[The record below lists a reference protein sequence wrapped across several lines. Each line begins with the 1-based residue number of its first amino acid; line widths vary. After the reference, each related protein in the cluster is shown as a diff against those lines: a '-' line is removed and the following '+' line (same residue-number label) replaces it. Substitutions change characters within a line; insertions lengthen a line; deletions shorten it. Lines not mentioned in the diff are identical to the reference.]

1 MLGLVMGA
9 RSVSVRSFIPIHKWD
24 ESLRDRT
31 PFSIHEFRECDRMNA
46 RNLCKFGLREAR
58 LCQHFSDI
66 LLHIH
71 VGIICYIAKL
81 CNKKIAKW

>member
-1 MLGLVMGA
+1 
-9 RSVSVRSFIPIHKWD
+9 
-24 ESLRDRT
+24 
-31 PFSIHEFRECDRMNA
+31 MNA

>member
-1 MLGLVMGA
+1 
-9 RSVSVRSFIPIHKWD
+9 
-24 ESLRDRT
+24 
-31 PFSIHEFRECDRMNA
+31 MNA

-71 VGIICYIAKL
+71 VGIIC
-81 CNKKIAKW
+81 